1 MSLIPRV
8 RRDVRAGVTL
18 LVALMFPVLLGTAL
32 LGVDGARLYLHK
44 LMVRQ
49 ATQSASLA
57 GANKL
62 TTYYTSGT
70 NSTATIVSTAQQFAG
85 LNMPSAQY
93 GTIVPAA
100 DVVVG
105 NWDIAN
111 RTFTSLATSGGTTP
125 NAGGVP

>member
-49 ATQSASLA
+49 ATQSAWQSNPCSVNSREAFPSVQSL
-57 GANKL
+57 KR
-62 TTYYTSGT
+62 
-70 NSTATIVSTAQQFAG
+70 
-85 LNMPSAQY
+85 P
-93 GTIVPAA
+93 
-100 DVVVG
+100 
-105 NWDIAN
+105 W
-111 RTFTSLATSGGTTP
+111 
-125 NAGGVP
+125 